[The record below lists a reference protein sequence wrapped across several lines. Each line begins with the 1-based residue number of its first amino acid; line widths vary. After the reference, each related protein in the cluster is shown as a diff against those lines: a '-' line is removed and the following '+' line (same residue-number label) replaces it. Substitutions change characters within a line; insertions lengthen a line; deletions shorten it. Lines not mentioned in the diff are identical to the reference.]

1 MLRGNCMTC
10 LRAIL
15 RESTRIDADTWR
27 RRSLGVYLRCRS
39 LGVRIKEVC
48 ARVGALA
55 VIASPRIVVQWNIFA
70 GGRYLLPTSAVKNF

>member
-27 RRSLGVYLRCRS
+27 RRS

-70 GGRYLLPTSAVKNF
+70 GGRYLLPTSAVNNF